1 MKSRTRPYGHAGGD
15 GIHAPT
21 AVQNDIIAKLPANE
35 LAAFEQRA
43 ERITSPLREILFEL
57 NEPFDHVL
65 FPVTGMGSLVTV
77 LKDGT
82 SLEAMTVGRE
92 GFMGLPL
99 FHGIPMARCKGIT
112 QVEGDFY
119 QMSPHDFVA
128 LLKIA
133 PELRTQLHRYAQFAS
148 EVVAQ
153 SAACNSM
160 HLIEQ
165 RCARWLLL
173 TADAVGRS
181 DFSLTQ
187 EFLSQML
194 AVRRPGVTVAIGAL
208 ERQGLIEHRYGKVSI
223 SDAEGLKKVSCECY
237 QTITDKARE
246 LLDPAPSPERS
257 LRRTGT

>member
-1 MKSRTRPYGHAGGD
+1 MRSKTGLSGHAGGD
-15 GIHAPT
+15 GTRGST
-21 AVQNDIIAKLPANE
+21 AIQNDIIDKLPANE
-35 LAAFEQRA
+35 LAAFLERA
-43 ERITSPLREILFEL
+43 EKISSPLREVLFEV
-57 NEPFDHVL
+57 NEPFERVL
-65 FPVTGMGSLVTV
+65 FPLTGMGSLVTV

-82 SLEAMTVGRE
+82 TLEAMTVGRE

-99 FHGIPMARCKGIT
+99 FHGIPVARCKGIC

-119 QMSPHDFVA
+119 QVAPNDFVS
-128 LLKIA
+128 LVKIA
-133 PELRTQLHRYAQFAS
+133 PELRLQLHRYAQFS
-148 EVVAQ
+148 NEVVAQ

-173 TADAVGRS
+173 TADAVGRK

-223 SDAEGLKKVSCECY
+223 SDADGLKKVSCECY

-246 LLDPAPSPERS
+246 LLA
-257 LRRTGT
+257 

>member
-1 MKSRTRPYGHAGGD
+1 MKTKSGLSGHSGGD
-15 GIHAPT
+15 GISAPT

-35 LAAFEQRA
+35 PPAFEERA
-43 ERITSPLREILFEL
+43 ETISSPLRDVLFEL
-57 NEPFDHVL
+57 NEPFERVL
-65 FPVTGMGSLVTV
+65 FPLTGMGSLVTV
-77 LKDGT
+77 LRDGT
-82 SLEAMTVGRE
+82 TLEAQTVGRE

-99 FHGIPMARCKGIT
+99 FHGITVARCKGIT

-119 QMSPHDFVA
+119 QLSPKDFVS
-128 LLKIA
+128 LLKVA
-133 PELRTQLHRYAQFAS
+133 PELNLMLHRYAQFS
-148 EVVAQ
+148 NEVVAQ

-173 TADAVGRS
+173 TADAVGRK

-194 AVRRPGVTVAIGAL
+194 AVRRPGVTVAIGTL

-223 SDAEGLKKVSCECY
+223 SDVDGLKKVSCECY

-246 LLDPAPSPERS
+246 LLD
-257 LRRTGT
+257 

>member
-1 MKSRTRPYGHAGGD
+1 MKSKTGPLGHAGGD
-15 GIHAPT
+15 AISAPT
-21 AVQNDIIAKLPANE
+21 AAQNSIIAKLPANE
-35 LAAFEQRA
+35 LVAFEQRS
-43 ERITSPLREILFEL
+43 ERISSPLREILFEL
-57 NEPFDHVL
+57 NEPFDRVL

-92 GFMGLPL
+92 GFMALPL
-99 FHGIPMARCKGIT
+99 FHGISVARCKGIT

-119 QMSPHDFVA
+119 QMSAEEFLS

-133 PELRTQLHRYAQFAS
+133 PELRRLLHRYAQFS
-148 EVVAQ
+148 NEVVAQ

-173 TADAVGRS
+173 TADAVGRK

-246 LLDPAPSPERS
+246 LLDDPPFPSARIA
-257 LRRTGT
+257 

>member
-1 MKSRTRPYGHAGGD
+1 MRLKSGPSGHAGGD
-15 GIHAPT
+15 GISAPT
-21 AVQNDIIAKLPANE
+21 AVENNIIANLPANE
-35 LAAFEQRA
+35 LASFLERA
-43 ERITSPLREILFEL
+43 EKVSAPLRETLFEI
-57 NEPFDHVL
+57 NEPFERVL
-65 FPVTGMGSLVTV
+65 FPLTGMGSLVTV

-82 SLEAMTVGRE
+82 TLEAQTVGRE

-99 FHGIPMARCKGIT
+99 FHGITVARCKGIC

-119 QMSPHDFVA
+119 QLTPKDFVS
-128 LLKIA
+128 LLKVA
-133 PELRTQLHRYAQFAS
+133 PELSLMLHRYAQFS
-148 EVVAQ
+148 NEVVAQ

-194 AVRRPGVTVAIGAL
+194 AVRRPGVTVAIGTL

-223 SDAEGLKKVSCECY
+223 SDADGLKKVSCECY
-237 QTITDKARE
+237 QTISDKARE
-246 LLDPAPSPERS
+246 LLA
-257 LRRTGT
+257 

>member
-1 MKSRTRPYGHAGGD
+1 MRTRTGPPGHLGGD
-15 GIHAPT
+15 GTSAST
-21 AVQNDIIAKLPANE
+21 AVQNSIIAKLPANE
-35 LAAFEQRA
+35 LAAFLDRA
-43 ERITSPLREILFEL
+43 EKISSPLRETLFEI
-57 NEPFDHVL
+57 NEPFERVL
-65 FPVTGMGSLVTV
+65 FPLTGMGSLVTV

-82 SLEAMTVGRE
+82 TLEAMTVGRE

-99 FHGIPMARCKGIT
+99 FHGIPVARCKGIC
-112 QVEGDFY
+112 QVEGDFF
-119 QMSPHDFVA
+119 QVAPDDFVS

-133 PELRTQLHRYAQFAS
+133 PELRIQLHRYAQFAN

-173 TADAVGRS
+173 TADAVGRK

-194 AVRRPGVTVAIGAL
+194 AVRRPGVTVAIGTL

-223 SDAEGLKKVSCECY
+223 SDADGLKKVACECY

-246 LLDPAPSPERS
+246 LL
-257 LRRTGT
+257 G

>member
-1 MKSRTRPYGHAGGD
+1 MKTKSRPSGHAGGN
-15 GIHAPT
+15 GINAPT
-21 AVQNDIIAKLPANE
+21 AVRNEIIARLPANE
-35 LAAFEQRA
+35 LASFEERA
-43 ERITSPLREILFEL
+43 ELISSPLRDILFEL
-57 NEPFDHVL
+57 NEPFERVL
-65 FPVTGMGSLVTV
+65 FPLTGMGSLVTV

-82 SLEAMTVGRE
+82 TLEAQTVGRE

-99 FHGIPMARCKGIT
+99 FHGLSVARCKGIT

-119 QMSPHDFVA
+119 QLSPKDFVS
-128 LLKIA
+128 LLKVA
-133 PELRTQLHRYAQFAS
+133 PELNLMLHRYAQFS
-148 EVVAQ
+148 NEVVAQ

-173 TADAVGRS
+173 TADAVGRK

-194 AVRRPGVTVAIGAL
+194 AVRRPGVTVAIGTL

-223 SDAEGLKKVSCECY
+223 SDVDGLKKVSCECY
-237 QTITDKARE
+237 QTITEKARE
-246 LLDPAPSPERS
+246 LLD
-257 LRRTGT
+257 

>member
-1 MKSRTRPYGHAGGD
+1 MKAKSGPYGHAGGD
-15 GIHAPT
+15 GVSALRG
-21 AVQNDIIAKLPANE
+21 VQNKIVAMLPSNE
-35 LAAFEQRA
+35 LAAFEERA
-43 ERITSPLREILFEL
+43 ERVSSPLREVLFEV
-57 NEPFDHVL
+57 NEPFDRVL
-65 FPVTGMGSLVTV
+65 FPLTGMGSLVTV

-82 SLEAMTVGRE
+82 SLEAMTVGHE

-99 FHGIPMARCKGIT
+99 FHGITTARCKGIT

-119 QMSPHDFVA
+119 QMAPNDFLS
-128 LLKIA
+128 LLKVA
-133 PELRTQLHRYAQFAS
+133 PELRLLLHRYAQFAN

-173 TADAVGRS
+173 TADAVGRK

-223 SDAEGLKKVSCECY
+223 SDADGLKKVACECY
-237 QTITDKARE
+237 QTIADKARE
-246 LLDPAPSPERS
+246 LLD
-257 LRRTGT
+257 

>member
-1 MKSRTRPYGHAGGD
+1 MRSKTGLSGHAGGD
-15 GIHAPT
+15 GTRGST
-21 AVQNDIIAKLPANE
+21 AIQNDIIDKLPANE
-35 LAAFEQRA
+35 LAAFLERA
-43 ERITSPLREILFEL
+43 EKISSPLREVLFEV
-57 NEPFDHVL
+57 NEPFERVL
-65 FPVTGMGSLVTV
+65 FPLTGMGSLVTV

-82 SLEAMTVGRE
+82 TLEAMTVGRE

-99 FHGIPMARCKGIT
+99 FHGIPVARCKGIC

-119 QMSPHDFVA
+119 QVAPNDFVS
-128 LLKIA
+128 LVKIA
-133 PELRTQLHRYAQFAS
+133 PELRLQLHRYAQFS
-148 EVVAQ
+148 NEVVAQ

-173 TADAVGRS
+173 TADAVGRK

-208 ERQGLIEHRYGKVSI
+208 ERQGLIDHRYGKVSI
-223 SDAEGLKKVSCECY
+223 SDADGLKKVACECY

-246 LLDPAPSPERS
+246 LLA
-257 LRRTGT
+257 

>member
-1 MKSRTRPYGHAGGD
+1 MRSKSGPHGRAGGN
-15 GIHAPT
+15 GTSSSI
-21 AVQNDIIAKLPANE
+21 AVENNIIANLPANE
-35 LAAFEQRA
+35 LAAFLERA
-43 ERITSPLREILFEL
+43 EKISSPLRETLFEL
-57 NEPFDHVL
+57 NEPFERVL
-65 FPVTGMGSLVTV
+65 FPLTGMGSLVTV

-82 SLEAMTVGRE
+82 TLEAQTVGRE

-99 FHGIPMARCKGIT
+99 FHGIPVARCKGIT
-112 QVEGDFY
+112 QVAGDFY
-119 QMSPHDFVA
+119 QLAPKDFIS

-133 PELRTQLHRYAQFAS
+133 PELRLMLHRYAQFS
-148 EVVAQ
+148 NEVVAQ

-173 TADAVGRS
+173 TADAVGRK

-223 SDAEGLKKVSCECY
+223 SDAEGLKKVACECY
-237 QTITDKARE
+237 QTITDKAQE
-246 LLDPAPSPERS
+246 LLA
-257 LRRTGT
+257 

>member
-1 MKSRTRPYGHAGGD
+1 MRSKPGPLGRAGGD
-15 GIHAPT
+15 GTSAPT
-21 AVQNDIIAKLPANE
+21 AVENNIIDNLPANE
-35 LAAFEQRA
+35 LAAFLERA
-43 ERITSPLREILFEL
+43 EKISSPLRETLFEVG
-57 NEPFDHVL
+57 EPFERVL
-65 FPVTGMGSLVTV
+65 FPLTGMGSLVTV

-82 SLEAMTVGRE
+82 TLEAMTVGRE

-99 FHGIPMARCKGIT
+99 FHGITVARCKGIC

-119 QMSPHDFVA
+119 QIPPDDFVS

-133 PELRTQLHRYAQFAS
+133 PELRLQLHRYAQFAN

-173 TADAVGRS
+173 TADAVGRK

-208 ERQGLIEHRYGKVSI
+208 ERQGLIQHRYGKVSI

-237 QTITDKARE
+237 QTITDKAQE
-246 LLDPAPSPERS
+246 LLA
-257 LRRTGT
+257 

>member
-1 MKSRTRPYGHAGGD
+1 MKTTSGPSGHSGGD
-15 GIHAPT
+15 GITAPS

-35 LAAFEQRA
+35 LAAFEERA
-43 ERITSPLREILFEL
+43 ETISSPLRDTLFEL
-57 NEPFDHVL
+57 NEPFERVL
-65 FPVTGMGSLVTV
+65 FPVSGMGSLVTV

-82 SLEAMTVGRE
+82 SLEAQTVGRE

-99 FHGIPMARCKGIT
+99 FHGITVARCRGIT

-119 QMSPHDFVA
+119 QLSPKDFVS
-128 LLKIA
+128 LLKVA
-133 PELRTQLHRYAQFAS
+133 PELNLILHRYAQFS
-148 EVVAQ
+148 NEVVAQ

-173 TADAVGRS
+173 TADAVGRK

-194 AVRRPGVTVAIGAL
+194 AVRRPGVTVAIGTL

-223 SDAEGLKKVSCECY
+223 SDVDGLKKVSCECY
-237 QTITDKARE
+237 QTISDKARE
-246 LLDPAPSPERS
+246 LLD
-257 LRRTGT
+257 

>member
-1 MKSRTRPYGHAGGD
+1 LVLSGHAGGN
-15 GIHAPT
+15 GTSSAT
-21 AVQNDIIAKLPANE
+21 AVENNIIANLPANE
-35 LAAFEQRA
+35 LAAFLERA
-43 ERITSPLREILFEL
+43 EKVSAPLRETLFEI
-57 NEPFDHVL
+57 NEPFERVL
-65 FPVTGMGSLVTV
+65 FPLTGMGSLVTV

-82 SLEAMTVGRE
+82 TLEAQTVGRE

-99 FHGIPMARCKGIT
+99 FHGIPVARCKGIC

-119 QMSPHDFVA
+119 QLAPKDFLA
-128 LLKIA
+128 LLKVA
-133 PELRTQLHRYAQFAS
+133 PELSLMLHRYAQFS
-148 EVVAQ
+148 NEVVAQ

-173 TADAVGRS
+173 TADAVGRK

-223 SDAEGLKKVSCECY
+223 SDADGLKKVACECY

-246 LLDPAPSPERS
+246 LLA
-257 LRRTGT
+257 

>member
-1 MKSRTRPYGHAGGD
+1 MRSKSGPSGHVGGN
-15 GIHAPT
+15 GTT
-21 AVQNDIIAKLPANE
+21 ALAAAENNIIAKLPANE
-35 LAAFEQRA
+35 LAAFLDRA
-43 ERITSPLREILFEL
+43 EKISSPVRETLFEV
-57 NEPFDHVL
+57 NEPFERVL
-65 FPVTGMGSLVTV
+65 FPLTGMGSLVTV

-82 SLEAMTVGRE
+82 TLEAQTVGRE

-99 FHGIPMARCKGIT
+99 FHGIPVARCKGIC

-119 QMSPHDFVA
+119 QLAPKDFVA
-128 LLKIA
+128 LLKVA
-133 PELRTQLHRYAQFAS
+133 PELRFMLHRYAQFSS

-194 AVRRPGVTVAIGAL
+194 AVRRPGVTVAIGTL

-223 SDAEGLKKVSCECY
+223 SDADGLTKVSCECY

-246 LLDPAPSPERS
+246 LLA
-257 LRRTGT
+257 

>member
-1 MKSRTRPYGHAGGD
+1 MRSKSGPFGHAGGN
-15 GIHAPT
+15 GTTSSA
-21 AVQNDIIAKLPANE
+21 AVENNIIARLPANE
-35 LAAFEQRA
+35 LAAFLERA
-43 ERITSPLREILFEL
+43 EKIRSALRETLFEL
-57 NEPFDHVL
+57 NEPFERVL
-65 FPVTGMGSLVTV
+65 FPLTGMGSLVTV

-82 SLEAMTVGRE
+82 TLEAQTVGRE

-99 FHGIPMARCKGIT
+99 FHGIRLARCKGIT

-119 QMSPHDFVA
+119 QITPDDFIS

-133 PELRTQLHRYAQFAS
+133 PELRLMLHRYAQFS
-148 EVVAQ
+148 NEVVAQ

-173 TADAVGRS
+173 TADAVGRK

-223 SDAEGLKKVSCECY
+223 SDADGLKKVACECY
-237 QTITDKARE
+237 QTITDKAQE
-246 LLDPAPSPERS
+246 LLA
-257 LRRTGT
+257 